1 MCRHLAYLGPPVALS
16 ALLFHPPHSLAHQSW
31 APREMRGTG
40 TINADGFGI
49 GWFPEPAPGAEPPA
63 EPGGGPGAG
72 PVRYRRDRP
81 IWTDADLP
89 GLAERT
95 TAGAALAA
103 VRSASPGMPVV
114 ETACAPFLE
123 PAGGGWLFSL
133 NGRVA
138 GWPDSVA
145 ALAEQLPVT
154 DLLALEAPVDAAWLW
169 LLLRH
174 RLRGGA
180 TPAEAVTSTVLDV
193 AAAAPGSRLNLLLAN
208 RHQIV
213 ATTVGHSLAVRYAGG
228 SVLVSS
234 EPLDEDPAWRRLPD
248 GMLAVATLAGVDL
261 APLPDWKE

>member
-16 ALLFHPPHSLAHQSW
+16 ALLFDPPHSLAHQSW
-31 APREMRGTG
+31 APQEMRGSG

-49 GWFPEPAPGAEPPA
+49 GWFPEPAPGAD
-63 EPGGGPGAG
+63 PGADPDAG

-180 TPAEAVTSTVLDV
+180 TPAEALTSTVLDV